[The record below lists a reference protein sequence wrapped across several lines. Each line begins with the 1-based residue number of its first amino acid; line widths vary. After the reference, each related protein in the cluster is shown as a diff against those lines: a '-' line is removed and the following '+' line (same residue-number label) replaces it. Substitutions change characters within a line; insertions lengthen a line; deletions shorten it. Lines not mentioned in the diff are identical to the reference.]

1 MICGIVWKEYF
12 SLPMDHSGSCCARQT
27 GKYIYIF
34 NPMASD
40 RAIFFGEVETTAHIH
55 VSVGA
60 YCHLSQGKR
69 SGGDQCCTELEGR
82 IFLLLEG
89 TSEK

>member
-12 SLPMDHSGSCCARQT
+12 SLPMDHSGSCCVRQS

-40 RAIFFGEVETTAHIH
+40 RAIFFWGRLKQLHTYMYPLEPIVTCPR
-55 VSVGA
+55 VKGA
-60 YCHLSQGKR
+60 AGISALVAVQN
-69 SGGDQCCTELEGR
+69 
-82 IFLLLEG
+82 
-89 TSEK
+89 